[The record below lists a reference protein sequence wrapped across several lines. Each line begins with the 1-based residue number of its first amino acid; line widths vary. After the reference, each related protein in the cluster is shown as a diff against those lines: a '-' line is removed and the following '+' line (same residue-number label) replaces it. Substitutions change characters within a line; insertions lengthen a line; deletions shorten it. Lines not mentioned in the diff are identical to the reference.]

1 MSFTKARERQLAT
14 TGDTGFDHSMLC
26 RMPGCRN
33 RWTVD
38 INHGRVCS
46 LHDETLSRVGIV
58 KPSGS
63 KRLVASTPIPLRDAV
78 RPFAEPVE
86 PEEEQF

>member
-14 TGDTGFDHSMLC
+14 TGDSGDHSLMC

-33 RWTVD
+33 VWTVD
-38 INHGRVCS
+38 ISHGRVCS
-46 LHDETLSRVGIV
+46 LHDETLSRA
-58 KPSGS
+58 GS
-63 KRLVASTPIPLRDAV
+63 KPPPKRICGAPAISLSEAV

-86 PEEEQF
+86 REEEF